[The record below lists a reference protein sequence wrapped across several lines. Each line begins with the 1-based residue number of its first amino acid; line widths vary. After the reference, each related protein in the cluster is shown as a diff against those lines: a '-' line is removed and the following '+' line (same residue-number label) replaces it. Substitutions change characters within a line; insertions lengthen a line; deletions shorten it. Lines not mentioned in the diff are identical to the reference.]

1 VTSGQA
7 VRADSGRQ
15 PERAGAAQQNSDSV
29 LERTRVRE
37 VAGVFHS
44 RAALDAAAEALL
56 EAGFDRADIDIIG
69 DLRTLRQRLGGVYV
83 AAEDLADVP
92 QAPRRPFF
100 SPHDIAMYAAVVGGT
115 LAAIGGMAVAYWAA
129 VSGARTAVALGA
141 AAIAACAALG
151 VIAYLITRGYERDR
165 TNGLEWL
172 AAARGLVLWV
182 RVHSSTQEEIARTFL
197 SDCGAE
203 AIRVH
208 EITIE
213 KRPEDLPL
221 GSLRPDPWLGPERL
235 GQP

>member
-1 VTSGQA
+1 LDA
-7 VRADSGRQ
+7 VIARA
-15 PERAGAAQQNSDSV
+15 
-29 LERTRVRE
+29 RVRE

-44 RAALDAAAEALL
+44 RAALDSAAQALL

-83 AAEDLADVP
+83 AAEDLADMP

-100 SPHDIAMYAAVVGGT
+100 SRSDIAMYAAVIAGT
-115 LAAIGGMAVAYWAA
+115 LATIGGMIIAYWAA

-141 AAIAACAALG
+141 AAVAACAALA
-151 VIAYLITRGYERDR
+151 VIAYLLTRGYDRDR

-182 RVHSSTQEEIARTFL
+182 RVHSSAQEEIARTFL
-197 SDCGAE
+197 SDNGAE

-208 EITIE
+208 EITVE

-221 GSLRPDPWLGPERL
+221 SSLRPDPWLGPERL